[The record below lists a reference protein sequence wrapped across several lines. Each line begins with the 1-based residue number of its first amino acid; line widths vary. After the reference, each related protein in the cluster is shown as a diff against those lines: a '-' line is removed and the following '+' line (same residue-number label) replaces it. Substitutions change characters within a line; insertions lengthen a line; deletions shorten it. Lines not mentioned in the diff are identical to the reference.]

1 MKTEY
6 LAFAVTLCLLSPR
19 AWAEAPRA
27 PDNVKAEPT
36 TPKAANLTS
45 RAASAEMAGDPQAA
59 LKLAEK
65 AIAANPRD
73 PWGYYDKGSALSRLG
88 KTDDALGAFSA
99 AEERYALS
107 DQWGRSVAIYGRA
120 HALGEAK
127 RCDEARRE
135 FARYASFIRERDAR
149 SAELAKRYASDC
161 KSPAAAPHDTRS
173 SP

>member
-1 MKTEY
+1 MKVEH
-6 LAFAVTLCLLSPR
+6 AVFATMLCLFSPR
-19 AWAEAPRA
+19 AWSDAPRA
-27 PDNVKAEPT
+27 PDNVKVEPT
-36 TPKAANLTS
+36 TPKAAKLTS

-88 KTDDALGAFSA
+88 KTDDAMGAFSA

-135 FARYASFIRERDAR
+135 FSRYASFIRERDAK
-149 SAELAKRYASDC
+149 SAETAMRYASDC
-161 KSPAAAPHDTRS
+161 KSPVAAPHDARS